1 MPAGSNSLILTT
13 SPQYKDN
20 KQSKIQF
27 AEIMRVREQSTVV
40 PKMVQTATIAPGNW
54 TIRYPLIGK
63 LAAGPI
69 EEGREIAGPVDFPA
83 FYRELVSD
91 SYGVLSFRSDKV
103 QRQTATHS
111 ISDEL
116 NRRQGEAMAR
126 LEEEELVALFDT
138 FTTKF
143 DLSGSSYTT
152 GANNKVTLSTAT
164 NAMKRPAGVNPQ
176 TFAFGSLEAMR
187 DRDPNIG
194 PAPLGSKPFAILSPN
209 AAFMLV
215 ENVLSKAGFD
225 ASKGI
230 GGPSTGGGGS
240 MYTPGNVAIPHGL
253 SEDLVRSYHLY
264 DVAGVSVYQ
273 TPNIKIFDNSAGTAI
288 ATYDSK
294 TGEAITASGA
304 NQYDSVSEGN
314 SASHG
319 ALMVRDAMIMV
330 REQAFHVDAERSV
343 RLRGDWYV
351 ATQDFKPYVMYDPW
365 GIFLYAQS
373 PTFSYTAPTLP
384 KGWT

>member
-1 MPAGSNSLILTT
+1 MPASSNSLILTT
-13 SPQYKDN
+13 SPQFKDN

-40 PKMVQTATIAPGNW
+40 PKKIQSATIAPGNF

-69 EEGREIAGPVDFPA
+69 EEGREIASPVDYPA
-83 FYRELVSD
+83 FIRELVSD
-91 SYGVLSFRSDKV
+91 SWGVLSFRSDKV

-126 LEEEELVALFDT
+126 LEEEEIVNLFET

-143 DLSGSSYTT
+143 DLSGNNYTAAT
-152 GANNKVTLSTAT
+152 KVVPSSTAS
-164 NAMKRPAGVNPQ
+164 KLQRPAGVNPQ

-194 PAPLGSKPFAILSPN
+194 PAPLGSKPFAVMSPN

-215 ENVLSKAGFD
+215 ENVLSTAGFD
-225 ASKGI
+225 STKGI
-230 GGPSTGGGGS
+230 GGPSTGGGGA
-240 MYTPGNVAIPHGL
+240 MYTPGNVTIPHGL
-253 SEDLVRSYHLY
+253 TEDLVRTYHLY
-264 DVAGVSVYQ
+264 TVAGVEVFQ
-273 TPNIKIFDNSAGTAI
+273 TPNIKILDNSGGSAI
-288 ATYDSK
+288 KTYNPK
-294 TGEAITASGA
+294 TGEEVTADGA
-304 NQYDSVSEGN
+304 NQFDSVTDGN

-319 ALMVRDAMIMV
+319 ALMVRDAMILC
-330 REQAFHVDAERSV
+330 REQEFNVDSERSV

-365 GIFLYAQS
+365 GIFLYSQS
-373 PTFSYTAPTLP
+373 PTFSYTAPALP